1 MNIPVTFRPKLL
13 EALRSYDR
21 DTFLSDLGAGVT
33 VGIVALPLAIGF
45 AIASGVEP
53 SRGLW
58 TAIIAGLLISALGG
72 SLVQV
77 GGPTGAF
84 VPILFGIV
92 VKFGYGG
99 LVVATIMAGIILV
112 AMGALKL
119 GSLIKFIPYPVTAG
133 FTSGIA
139 VIIFVGQLKE
149 FLGLGVKLPGH
160 TTEQAVILAQNLA
173 RTNLAALGLG
183 VFALV
188 ILIAWPK
195 SWQRLPASIVAVIVT
210 TLVVVAFHLDV
221 PTIGSRF
228 GGIPRGL
235 PSINLPKLSFLQ
247 VQDLMIPAL
256 TIAMLGSIESLLS
269 AIVADGMIESRH
281 DSNQELIGQGIANI
295 VCPLFGGISATGA
308 IARTA
313 TNIRSGAKTPIA
325 GIIHSLTLLMIVLL
339 GAPLA
344 KFIPL
349 TALSAVLL
357 VVAYR
362 MGEWE
367 NFLEL
372 WRGPK
377 SDFTVL
383 VVTFT
388 MTVVFDLTVADLT
401 VAVGVGLTM
410 AGVLFVRRMEE
421 ITQIKLVTSENEMD
435 VGGGSVRDKEIPP
448 GVLVYRIEGPFF
460 FGAAEKLE
468 AALGRYS
475 AVPRVVIFRMRTV
488 PLVDA
493 TGLHALEV
501 MLDKFHRRGTHLI
514 LSGVQ
519 PQPMKVLYN
528 AGFIDKIGL
537 DNVCANI
544 DVALEQS
551 RRLTEQPATIVYTAW
566 NHRP

>member
-1 MNIPVTFRPKLL
+1 MLAFRPKLL
-13 EALRSYDR
+13 ESLRQYDR
-21 DTFLSDLGAGVT
+21 STFVSDLAAGIT
-33 VGIVALPLAIGF
+33 VGVVALPLAIGF

-58 TAIIAGLLISALGG
+58 TAIIAGFVISVFGG
-72 SLVQV
+72 SLVQI

-92 VKFGYGG
+92 TKYGYDG
-99 LVVATIMAGIILV
+99 LVVATVIAGIMLV
-112 AMGALKL
+112 LMGVLKL
-119 GSLIKFIPYPVTAG
+119 GSLIKFIPYPVTSG

-149 FLGLGVKLPGH
+149 LLGLSVTMPGH
-160 TTEQAVILAQNLA
+160 TAGQVAAIAENIAQTQLP
-173 RTNLAALGLG
+173 ALGLG
-183 VFALV
+183 ALALA
-188 ILIAWPK
+188 ILVLWPK
-195 SWQRLPASIVAVIVT
+195 SWRRVPASIMAVIVT
-210 TLVVVAFHLDV
+210 TVLVAVFQIDV

-235 PSINLPKLSFLQ
+235 PSISFPRLSFLQ

-256 TIAMLGSIESLLS
+256 TIAMLGAIESLLS

-281 DSNQELIGQGIANI
+281 DSNQELIGQGLAN
-295 VCPLFGGISATGA
+295 VACPFFGGISATGA

-313 TNIRSGAKTPIA
+313 TNIRSGAKTPVA
-325 GIIHSLTLLMIVLL
+325 GIVHALTLLVIVLL
-339 GAPLA
+339 AAPLA

-349 TALSAVLL
+349 AALSAVLL

-362 MGEWE
+362 MGEWD

-383 VVTFT
+383 VVTFAV
-388 MTVVFDLTVADLT
+388 TVVFDLTI
-401 VAVGVGLTM
+401 AVGVGLTM
-410 AGVLFVRRMEE
+410 AGALFVRRMEE
-421 ITQIKLVTSENEMD
+421 ITHIKLVTPESELD
-435 VGGGSVRDKEIPP
+435 VGGGSIRGKEVPE

-468 AALGRYS
+468 TALERYS
-475 AVPRVVIFRMRTV
+475 TVPRVVIFRVRTV
-488 PLVDA
+488 PAIDA

-501 MLDKFHRRGTHLI
+501 MLDKFHRRGTQLI

-528 AGFIDKIGL
+528 AGFVDKIGL

-544 DVALEQS
+544 DAALIQA
-551 RRLTEQPATIVYTAW
+551 RHLLAPPVPDAKHGA
-566 NHRP
+566 

>member
-1 MNIPVTFRPKLL
+1 MAVKFRPKLL
-13 EALRSYDR
+13 EALHGYDR
-21 DTFLSDLGAGVT
+21 DAFLSDLAAGVT

-45 AIASGVEP
+45 AIASGVDP

-58 TAIIAGLLISALGG
+58 TAIIAGFLISALGG
-72 SLVQV
+72 SLVQI

-92 VKFGYGG
+92 AKFGYDG
-99 LVVATIMAGIILV
+99 LVVATIMAGTMLV
-112 AMGALKL
+112 VMGALKL
-119 GSLIKFIPYPVTAG
+119 GSLIKFIPYPVTSG

-149 FLGLGVKLPGH
+149 FLGLGVKMPGH
-160 TTEQAVILAQNLA
+160 TTEQAAILAQNLTQ
-173 RTNLAALGLG
+173 TNLAALGLG
-183 VFALV
+183 VLALV
-188 ILIAWPK
+188 ILVVWPQ
-195 SWQRLPASIVAVIVT
+195 SWRRVPASIIAVIVT
-210 TLVVVAFHLDV
+210 TLVGVALHLDV

-235 PSINLPKLSFLQ
+235 PTISLPKISFLQ

-313 TNIRSGAKTPIA
+313 TNIRSGARTPVA
-325 GIIHSLTLLMIVLL
+325 GIIHALTLLVIVLL
-339 GAPLA
+339 AAPLA

-383 VVTFT
+383 VVTFA
-388 MTVVFDLTVADLT
+388 MTVVFDLT

-410 AGVLFVRRMEE
+410 AGALFVRRMEE
-421 ITQIKLVTSENEMD
+421 ITHIKLVTPDNEMD
-435 VGGGSVRDKEIPP
+435 VGDGSIRGKEVPS

-475 AVPRVVIFRMRTV
+475 MEPRVVIFRMRTV
-488 PLVDA
+488 PAVDA

-501 MLDKFHRRGTHLI
+501 MLDKFHRKGTQLI

-537 DNVCANI
+537 NNVCANI
-544 DVALEQS
+544 DVALARAQ
-551 RRLTEQPATIVYTAW
+551 TICSGLL
-566 NHRP
+566 